1 MSWRATLQ
9 GGDKDRAAERLE
21 IIQQELRRHADV
33 PRFPNRDLSAEYT
46 ERTLASVSWG
56 HPGRALFFT
65 YAALAANSQVLLD
78 LANESLATSTS
89 SMSRLVFPPHLFAG
103 YLGVGWVARHIA
115 RLIDPM
121 RISAAD
127 GVESQL
133 ALSLDQYENGFV
145 YELTRG
151 IVGAGVFILERDPL
165 TAVGRTLISRIMDRL
180 EAWAEWC
187 GNTVVWRRAPEQ
199 LANNGAPFFEAGAY
213 DVGIAHGVPAV
224 LVFFALCAEAGVES
238 DRAATLA
245 HGLGR
250 WIMAHRMPPGSPSVF
265 PAAVA
270 ITGEQY
276 PSRLA
281 WCYGDLAV
289 VSALLRAANAFELD
303 DLREGAMNAL
313 AEAARRP
320 HEQAGVVD
328 GGLCHGAAGVAH
340 MFHRLH
346 LATGD
351 ERAGGAALRWYRF
364 LLDMPYDDR
373 GLAGFATSWSEDG
386 KSYGIR
392 DPGLITGVAGIGLTL
407 MAAIGDIEPA
417 WDRLLLLDLP
427 PAS

>member
-1 MSWRATLQ
+1 MSWRAPLQ
-9 GGDKDRAAERLE
+9 GSDNARAAERLE
-21 IIQQELRRHADV
+21 SIQQELRRHADI
-33 PRFPNRDLSAEYT
+33 PRFPHRELTPEYT
-46 ERTLASVSWG
+46 ERTLATPSWG
-56 HPGRALFFT
+56 HPGRALFFV
-65 YAALAANSQVLLD
+65 YAALAANSQALLD
-78 LANESLATSTS
+78 VATDSLATATS
-89 SMSRLVFPPHLFAG
+89 SMARLVFPPQLFGG
-103 YLGVGWVARHIA
+103 YLGVGWVARHMA
-115 RLIDPM
+115 RLIDPA

-127 GVESQL
+127 AVESQL
-133 ALSLDQYENGFV
+133 AMSLEQYEDGFV

-165 TAVGRTLISRIMDRL
+165 SAVGRELVSRIMDRL
-180 EAWAEWC
+180 EAWAEWD
-187 GNTVVWRRAPEQ
+187 GNTVVWRRAPVQ
-199 LANNGAPFFEAGAY
+199 LSYDGGSLFKAGAY
-213 DVGIAHGVPAV
+213 DVGIAHGVSGV
-224 LVFFALCAEAGVES
+224 LVFLALCAEAGVERE
-238 DRAATLA
+238 RAARLA

-250 WIMAHRMPPGSPSVF
+250 WIMAHRMPPGSSSVF

-289 VSALLRAANAFELD
+289 VIALLRAANAFGID
-303 DLREGAMNAL
+303 DFREGAMSAL
-313 AEAARRP
+313 AEAASRP
-320 HEQAGVVD
+320 PERAGVVD

-351 ERAGGAALRWYRF
+351 ERAGNAALRWYRF
-364 LLDMPYDDR
+364 LLDIPYDDR

-392 DPGLITGVAGIGLTL
+392 DPGLITGIAGIGLTL
-407 MAAIGDIEPA
+407 LAAIGDIEPA
-417 WDRLLLLDLP
+417 WDRLLLLDLR